1 MLVSVLSLR
10 SISGCADTQLLIAEI
25 MTIGL
30 LMNSRSASGFR
41 FPKKFSSF
49 FLSAQ
54 LFWSPSSISFLRNQK
69 TTTRGWVLRYTQYTQ
84 GPSLPPLIHTPR
96 TARTGLGH
104 RYPHAPIVT
113 TLKTTFCV
121 CAEGRRA
128 PTPVCPVLPPSR

>member
-54 LFWSPSSISFLRNQK
+54 SFWSPSSISFLHNQK

-96 TARTGLGH
+96 TARTGLGSLTQQSN
-104 RYPHAPIVT
+104 RPA
-113 TLKTTFCV
+113 
-121 CAEGRRA
+121 AARR
-128 PTPVCPVLPPSR
+128 VVVLVLLRGVEPLPLAGQRSR